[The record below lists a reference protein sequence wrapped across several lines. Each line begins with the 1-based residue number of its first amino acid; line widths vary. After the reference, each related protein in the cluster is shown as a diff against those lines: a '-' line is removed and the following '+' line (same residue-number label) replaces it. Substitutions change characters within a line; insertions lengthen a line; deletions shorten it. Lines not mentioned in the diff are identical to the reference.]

1 MFIQGISL
9 KLRELSTNSFGR
21 TAAIV
26 GILAAVGGPA
36 AMLAFGGSQASNVPW
51 YVWIVAA
58 VLLVAVVW
66 KGYHMFA
73 AGHDDEDISIRPKNR
88 KSE

>member
-1 MFIQGISL
+1 MSIQGISL

-26 GILAAVGGPA
+26 GILAAVGGPV
-36 AMLAFGGSQASNVPW
+36 AMLAFGRSQASNVPW

-66 KGYHMFA
+66 QGYHKFA
-73 AGHDDEDISIRPKNR
+73 AGHDDTDISIRPNNR
-88 KSE
+88 KTE